1 MHVLQGTFRAHRH
14 GDEGTLDRVEAPA
27 GRPPAPAGLAGEARA
42 EWGRMVDR
50 LEQLGIL
57 SRVDDAVLV
66 AYVELHADAARLQ
79 TAADALPSPLFE
91 KVTVDGSGQEHREP
105 KVHPVFGQLRALRMA
120 QRQYLVEL
128 GLTPASRA
136 RVTRPAFARP
146 PIQTADKKKAKY
158 FRALA

>member
-1 MHVLQGTFRAHRH
+1 
-14 GDEGTLDRVEAPA
+14 
-27 GRPPAPAGLAGEARA
+27 
-42 EWGRMVDR
+42 MVDR

-79 TAADALPSPLFE
+79 AAADALPSPLFE
-91 KVTVDGSGQEHREP
+91 KVTTDGAGQEHREP

-136 RVTRPAFARP
+136 RVTRPAATRP
-146 PIQTADKKKAKY
+146 PVDRKKAKY
-158 FRALA
+158 LDGLTQSGA